1 MLCLASLF
9 SNSKSAVEKSLGDN
23 YSRCYTTV
31 GSKWYRKKGASGDAV
46 IHPSV
51 AKVSHRLNPS

>member
-46 IHPSV
+46 LHPSV
-51 AKVSHRLNPS
+51 AEG